1 MINYIIAVNSHA
13 RRNNLMSLCPY
24 QHYQWWY
31 NNRHDFILD
40 WLCLYSWTQNLC
52 ILQGESDLHL
62 LRFSLCHDIPP
73 QFYLWKQMDNKCE
86 WDQKNLFMFYIWRS
100 WAVLH
105 CWIILL
111 LQNIY
116 LVGFVWLLLY
126 GILISN
132 ICDDPIMIQQLALTS
147 FFTNY
152 KPNKTIQ
159 SLPCWNGCMWVHHC
173 CITSLF
179 MFCINDFTLFYW
191 FH

>member
-1 MINYIIAVNSHA
+1 MPGETISCHFVLTNILSDDITTVMNSYWIDSVVTLEL
-13 RRNNLMSLCPY
+13 RTTVSCRVSLICTSPGLACVIT
-24 QHYQWWY
+24 
-31 NNRHDFILD
+31 F
-40 WLCLYSWTQNLC
+40 
-52 ILQGESDLHL
+52 LHS
-62 LRFSLCHDIPP
+62 FH
-73 QFYLWKQMDNKCE
+73 LWKQMDNKCE
-86 WDQKNLFMFYIWRS
+86 WDRKNLFMFYILRS

-111 LQNIY
+111 PQNIY
-116 LVGFVWLLLY
+116 LVSIVWLLLY

-132 ICDDPIMIQQLALTS
+132 VHDDPIVMQHLSLTS

-159 SLPCWNGCMWVHHC
+159 SFPCWNGYVWVHNC

-191 FH
+191 YH